1 MSKKPKFTMTRIQG
15 LKPRP
20 SAYYEWDST
29 GQRGLGRLGIK
40 IQSSGQ
46 KVFVFRFF
54 DADGK
59 AQFITIGKFPEMSLS
74 HAREQAC
81 EYGALLKQGINP
93 KVEAKRLQVAEETLE
108 RAEALKGSVRQLFE
122 GYTNSMKAEGKRTFD
137 AVLSSLEKEAYPIV
151 SPDMKAKEVTA
162 DHIKRILSNLIIRGA
177 AVQSNR
183 VRSYLMAAFNYGLK
197 HDNDPAH
204 MEQGVLFALTANPVS
219 VIPKQT
225 HAEKPGQNW
234 LKLPYLRE
242 LMTTF
247 SDAHKVGTL
256 IHQLLKLVVYCG
268 GQRPYELLANRWE
281 SVDWVERTLLVPA
294 DLSKNK
300 REHLIPL
307 TDTSFSLLRELYHQT
322 GICTHIFPKLLR
334 RQYSPNEHILSSS
347 LSRAISYYRKHNPDF
362 PYFVARDIRRT
373 CKTLMGEAGLSK
385 EIRDRI
391 QNHAFQ
397 DVSAKHYDR
406 YDYLNEK
413 RHALELWEARLNQE
427 DAVSNVVNLR

>member
-1 MSKKPKFTMTRIQG
+1 MWTMNEVKGFKPTERQYEKFENSR
-15 LKPRP
+15 
-20 SAYYEWDST
+20 
-29 GQRGLGRLGIK
+29 QRGVGRLGLIVAA
-40 IQSSGQ
+40 SGS
-46 KVFVFRFF
+46 KTFIFRFIV
-54 DADGK
+54 DGSRL
-59 AQFITIGKFPEMSLS
+59 TIQLGKFPTMSLNQ
-74 HAREQAC
+74 ARELSTK
-81 EYGALLKQGINP
+81 YGAWLKEGINP
-93 KVEAKRLQVAEETLE
+93 KSEIKRLDQEALAKEQ
-108 RAEALKGSVRQLFE
+108 AEAQKGSIRQLFE
-122 GYTNSMKAEGKRTFD
+122 GYTNSMKAEGKRTFK

-151 SPDMKAKEVTA
+151 SPDTKAKDVTA

-204 MEQGVLFALTANPVS
+204 MVQGVLFALTANPVS

-225 HAEKPGQNW
+225 HAEKAGQNW
-234 LKLPYLRE
+234 LKLPYLHE
-242 LMTTF
+242 LMATF

-256 IHQLLKLVVYCG
+256 IHQLLKLVIYCG

-307 TDTSFSLLRELYHQT
+307 TDTSFSLLQELYHQT
-322 GICTHIFPKLLR
+322 GMCTHIFPKLLR
-334 RQYSPNEHILSSS
+334 RQYSSDEHILSSS
-347 LSRAISYYRKHNPDF
+347 LSRAISYYRKHDPDF

-397 DVSAKHYDR
+397 DVSTKHYDR
-406 YDYLNEK
+406 YDYLSEK
-413 RHALELWEARLNQE
+413 RYALEVWEERLNSI
-427 DAVSNVVNLR
+427 AA